1 MKKTLDIKKL
11 VLLNMPYILL
21 GLFATNLGEAWR
33 MAQGADASEKFLSL
47 VAVLPGALQSFWP
60 SLHPLDLLVGLCC
73 GGCLRLA
80 VYLKS
85 KNAKKYRHGLEYGSA
100 RWGTREDIA
109 PYVDPVFQ
117 NNVILTKTESLTM
130 NSRPKNP
137 KTARNKNVL
146 VIGGSGSGKTRFW
159 LKPNLMQMHSSYVV
173 TDPKGTIL
181 VECGKMLQRGAPKLG
196 KDGKPVKDKNGKV
209 IYEPYRIKVLNTI
222 NFKKSMHYNPFAYI
236 HSEKDI
242 LKLTTTLIA
251 NTKGDGKAGDEFWTK
266 AETLLYCALIGYI
279 HYEAPL
285 EEQNFATLIE
295 FLNAMEVRE
304 DDETFQNPVDQM
316 FEALKKKKPN
326 HFAVRQYA
334 KFKLAAG
341 KTLKSI
347 LVSCG
352 ARLAPFDIE
361 EVRDITMYD
370 ELSLDTVGDKKTA
383 LFLIMSDTDPTFN
396 FLISMIYTQLFNLL
410 CEKADDVYGGR
421 LPVHVR
427 CLIDE
432 CANIGQIPNLEKLV
446 ATIRSREISACL
458 VLQAQS
464 QLKAIYKDNA
474 DTIIGNMDSRIFL
487 GGSEPTTLKELNQ
500 ALGKETIDLYNT
512 SDTRGNSPSYGT
524 NYQKVGHDLASVD
537 ELSVL
542 DGGKCILQLRGVRPF
557 KSDKYD
563 LTQHPNYKLTAGAD
577 KKNTFSIEAFL
588 DHRLKLKPG
597 DKYEVVDADH
607 AK

>member
-1 MKKTLDIKKL
+1 MDKRKMKKLLILNLPYFL
-11 VLLNMPYILL
+11 V

-33 MAQGADASEKFLSL
+33 LAEGADSSAKILSFFH
-47 VAVLPGALQSFWP
+47 ALPIALNNPLPSF
-60 SLHPLDLLVGLCC
+60 HPLDLLIGILC
-73 GGCLRLA
+73 GAGLRLA
-80 VYLKS
+80 VYLKG
-85 KNAKKYRHGLEYGSA
+85 KNAKKYRHNVEYGSA
-100 RWGTREDIA
+100 RWGTAKDIEPFIA
-109 PYVDPVFQ
+109 PKFED
-117 NNVILTKTESLTM
+117 NVILTKTERLMMS
-130 NSRPKNP
+130 NRPKNP
-137 KTARNKNVL
+137 ANARNKNVL
-146 VIGGSGSGKTRFW
+146 IIGGSGSGKTRFW
-159 LKPNLMQMHSSYVV
+159 LKPNLLQMHSSYVV
-173 TDPKGTIL
+173 TDPKGDI
-181 VECGKMLQRGAPKLG
+181 VIDCGQALL
-196 KDGKPVKDKNGKV
+196 KNGYS
-209 IYEPYRIKVLNTI
+209 IRIFNTI
-222 NFKKSMHYNPFAYI
+222 NFRKSMHYNPFAYI

-537 ELSVL
+537 ELAVL

-563 LTQHPNYKLTAGAD
+563 LTQHPNYKLTADAD

>member
-1 MKKTLDIKKL
+1 M
-11 VLLNMPYILL
+11 
-21 GLFATNLGEAWR
+21 
-33 MAQGADASEKFLSL
+33 
-47 VAVLPGALQSFWP
+47 
-60 SLHPLDLLVGLCC
+60 
-73 GGCLRLA
+73 
-80 VYLKS
+80 
-85 KNAKKYRHGLEYGSA
+85 
-100 RWGTREDIA
+100 
-109 PYVDPVFQ
+109 
-117 NNVILTKTESLTM
+117 
-130 NSRPKNP
+130 
-137 KTARNKNVL
+137 
-146 VIGGSGSGKTRFW
+146 
-159 LKPNLMQMHSSYVV
+159 
-173 TDPKGTIL
+173 
-181 VECGKMLQRGAPKLG
+181 
-196 KDGKPVKDKNGKV
+196 
-209 IYEPYRIKVLNTI
+209 
-222 NFKKSMHYNPFAYI
+222 
-236 HSEKDI
+236 
-242 LKLTTTLIA
+242 TTTLIA

-341 KTLKSI
+341 KTLKAI

-487 GGSEPTTLKELNQ
+487 GGPEPTTLKELNQ
-500 ALGKETIDLYNT
+500 ALVKETIDLYNT
-512 SDTRGNSPSYGT
+512 SDTRGNCPSYGT
-524 NYQKVGHDLASVD
+524 NYHKVGHDLASVD

-563 LTQHPNYKLTAGAD
+563 LTQHPNYKLTADAD